1 MQGWRPDPQMREQM
15 GLLRSETHGRT
26 VGPGEQRP
34 AKTRLSC
41 VDLLVFSKAHSGA
54 TRGKAVLQTSYIQ
67 VVTASPGFP
76 ITAGA
81 VHGQGVPGP
90 QRVVQ
95 PGHGFTRRLPDP
107 TAMGLCPH
115 HRSG

>member
-15 GLLRSETHGRT
+15 GLLRSETHGHT

-41 VDLLVFSKAHSGA
+41 VDLLVFSKAHSRA
-54 TRGKAVLQTSYIQ
+54 TRGKAFLQISYSQ
-67 VVTASPGFP
+67 VVTASPGFL
-76 ITAGA
+76 ITAGT

-90 QRVVQ
+90 QRVIQ
-95 PGHGFTRRLPDP
+95 PSRGFTHRLPDP
-107 TAMGLCPH
+107 TATGLCPH
-115 HRSG
+115 HRGG